1 MSPERHN
8 TIVNHYVSC
17 VAPAEDLSDS
27 EDVLPKEIAKWNS
40 NDLMDKIEAAD
51 TEETPGMMMNLSITL
66 WTVALPQ
73 NLMLKM
79 CMCVGRRAVEGN
91 DSGL

>member
-8 TIVNHYVSC
+8 TIANHHVCC

-27 EDVLPKEIAKWNS
+27 EDVLPKEIVKWNS

-51 TEETPGMMMNLSITL
+51 TEETPGMMRNLSVTL
-66 WTVALPQ
+66 
-73 NLMLKM
+73 
-79 CMCVGRRAVEGN
+79 
-91 DSGL
+91 